1 MPGSQ
6 IIQMGT
12 GDKLTSNLWPY
23 LNYYSVTVQSVANL
37 VPPWECEDFTFYYYQ
52 VYYLIDQN
60 SAHFR
65 TTMPVSGRPC
75 PLPAERAGV
84 QELHGGLPG

>member
-12 GDKLTSNLWPY
+12 GDKLTSNLSPY

-37 VPPWECEDFTFYYYQ
+37 VPPWECEDFTFYYGA
-52 VYYLIDQN
+52 VLLLN
-60 SAHFR
+60 
-65 TTMPVSGRPC
+65 
-75 PLPAERAGV
+75 
-84 QELHGGLPG
+84 